1 VTLVGE
7 RPGVK
12 LAISVPAKSEPP
24 WDRATV
30 LGVYH
35 SDHKG
40 LVGLCSTRLQYYT
53 SGVNV
58 KMRQGICY
66 YYSVC
71 HETVISPRSNRWVRV
86 NVNS

>member
-24 WDRATV
+24 WGRATV

-40 LVGLCSTRLQYYT
+40 LVGLVPDFSTIPPAST
-53 SGVNV
+53 
-58 KMRQGICY
+58 
-66 YYSVC
+66 
-71 HETVISPRSNRWVRV
+71 
-86 NVNS
+86 